1 MKPLHMLMAIMV
13 AVIWGGN
20 FVAVKLAAV
29 NVPPLFLVAMRF
41 TVLTAVLAPFV
52 PWPRERWRG
61 VFGVAM
67 TLGVAHF
74 GLLFAAMGLGID
86 AGTMS
91 VAIQLEVPMAA
102 FLAAFILGD
111 TLGWRR
117 ILGMALALAGVML
130 LANEPKVL
138 ENIDA
143 LIIGLLGALGWA
155 VANIQIKR
163 LGAIDA
169 QTLNA
174 WMGPFSVPVL
184 LLLSFL
190 IEDGQVEAVT
200 NIDWVTLGSFLYVVI
215 ASSLIAYGSWYY
227 LLARYP
233 VGEVTIFALLVPVF
247 AILAGMLVLGE
258 QLGLLEA
265 LGALLTL
272 TGVAIVQIR
281 RPRLAASRI

>member
-1 MKPLHMLMAIMV
+1 MKPVHMLMALMV

-20 FVAVKLAAV
+20 FVAAKLAATA
-29 NVPPLFLVAMRF
+29 VPPLFLVAMRF

-52 PWPRERWRG
+52 PWPGARWRG
-61 VFGVAM
+61 VFGIAM
-67 TLGVAHF
+67 SLGVCHF

-102 FLAAFILGD
+102 FLASFMLGD
-111 TLGWRR
+111 SLGWRR
-117 ILGMALALAGVML
+117 ILGMALAVGGVML

-138 ENIDA
+138 DNLDA
-143 LIIGLLGALGWA
+143 LLIGLVGALAWA

-163 LGAIDA
+163 LGTIDA

-174 WMGPFSVPVL
+174 WMGPFAVPVL

-190 IEDGQVEAVT
+190 IEDGQVEAVA
-200 NIDWVTLGSFLYVVI
+200 NIEWLALGSFFYIVV

-233 VGEVTIFALLVPVF
+233 VSQVTIFALLVPVF
-247 AILAGMLVLGE
+247 AILAGMLFLGE
-258 QLGLLEA
+258 QLGMLEA
-265 LGALLTL
+265 VGALLTL

-281 RPRLAASRI
+281 RPRLAAQRL